1 MRPSEALAKNID
13 TVREIIARY
22 PVSNP
27 RVFGSVARGEDVEGS
42 DVDILVEPQFG
53 VTTFIHLIEL
63 QEELAELLG
72 NPVDV
77 ATPGGLRNP
86 VADRISREV
95 KPL

>member
-42 DVDILVEPQFG
+42 DLDILVHPEGRMSYFDLAG
-53 VTTFIHLIEL
+53 LALEL
-63 QEELAELLG
+63 EAVLGCTVDLGEDTSVRAHAAESIF
-72 NPVDV
+72 
-77 ATPGGLRNP
+77 
-86 VADRISREV
+86 ADA
-95 KPL
+95 KPI